1 MTSSSRASRS
11 KRPDAQVSTVPA
23 GGDGEADRASF
34 CYRHPDRQSYI
45 LCQRCGRTICPECQT
60 QAAVGVICPECMAEQ
75 RASAPRTKS
84 AVLTRARS
92 AAGRGAPVVT
102 YSLIGITALV
112 YLLQWIPG
120 LGVTN
125 ALFFSPVFMTEL
137 IFEPWRALTS
147 VFLHSTSLIFHI
159 LLNMYTLWIFG
170 QLLEAVLG
178 RGRFLTLYLI
188 SGLAGSVGV
197 VVFAQPN
204 SQVLG
209 ASGAIFGLM
218 GAFVV
223 IQRRFG
229 GNVTQLYILL
239 AINLAIG
246 FIPGANISWQAHLGG
261 LIGGAL
267 VGLIYLE
274 TRQRSRRRLQIA
286 LLIGL
291 TVLLITIGIVVAQW
305 KVGAL

>member
-1 MTSSSRASRS
+1 
-11 KRPDAQVSTVPA
+11 VSEA
-23 GGDGEADRASF
+23 GADRTNF

-60 QAAVGVICPECMAEQ
+60 QAPVGVICPECMREQ
-75 RASAPRTKS
+75 RATAPRTKP
-84 AVLTRARS
+84 AAWTRVRS

-125 ALFFSPVFMTEL
+125 ALFFSPVFMTEVL
-137 IFEPWRALTS
+137 PEPWRAITS
-147 VFLHSTSLIFHI
+147 VFLHSTSLFVHI

-170 QLLEAVLG
+170 RLLEPMLG
-178 RGRFLTLYLI
+178 RIRFLALYLI
-188 SGLAGSVGV
+188 SGLAGSIGV
-197 VVFAQPN
+197 VVFAAPTT
-204 SQVLG
+204 QVLG

-223 IQRRFG
+223 IQRRLG
-229 GNVTQLYILL
+229 GNMTQLYVLL

-267 VGLIYLE
+267 VGLILLE
-274 TRQRSRRRLQIA
+274 TRSRSRRGLQIG

-291 TVLLITIGIVVAQW
+291 AVVLYVIGTVVARW
-305 KVGAL
+305 KIGAF

>member
-1 MTSSSRASRS
+1 VTDAGAERS
-11 KRPDAQVSTVPA
+11 N
-23 GGDGEADRASF
+23 F

-45 LCQRCGRTICPECQT
+45 VCQRCGRTICPECQT
-60 QAAVGVICPECMAEQ
+60 QAPVGVICPECMREQ
-75 RASAPRTKS
+75 RASAPRTKP
-84 AVLTRARS
+84 AAWTRMRS
-92 AAGRGAPVVT
+92 AADRGAPVVT
-102 YSLIGITALV
+102 YSLIGITAVV
-112 YLLQWIPG
+112 YLLQWVPG

-125 ALFFSPVFMTEL
+125 ALFFSPVFMTEV
-137 IFEPWRALTS
+137 IPEPWRAITS

-170 QLLEAVLG
+170 RLLEPMLG
-178 RGRFLTLYLI
+178 RIRFLALYLI
-188 SGLAGSVGV
+188 SGLAGSIGV
-197 VVFAQPN
+197 VVFAAPN
-204 SQVLG
+204 AQVLG

-223 IQRRFG
+223 IQRRLG
-229 GNVTQLYILL
+229 GNMTQLYILL

-267 VGLIYLE
+267 VGLILLE
-274 TRQRSRRRLQIA
+274 TRPRSRRGLQIG

-291 TVLLITIGIVVAQW
+291 TVALVAIGVFVARW
-305 KVGAL
+305 KIGAL

>member
-1 MTSSSRASRS
+1 MSE
-11 KRPDAQVSTVPA
+11 PA
-23 GGDGEADRASF
+23 DDRANF
-34 CYRHPDRQSYI
+34 CYRHPDRQSFV
-45 LCQRCGRTICPECQT
+45 LCQRCGRTICGECQT
-60 QAAVGVICPECMAEQ
+60 PAPVGVICPECMREQ
-75 RASAPRTKS
+75 RESAPRTKP
-84 AVLTRARS
+84 AVLTRART
-92 AAGRGAPVVT
+92 ATGRGAPVMT
-102 YSLIGITALV
+102 YSLIGITAFV

-137 IFEPWRALTS
+137 IPEPWRAITS

-170 QLLEAVLG
+170 RLLEPMLG
-178 RGRFLTLYLI
+178 RLRFLALYLI

-197 VVFAQPN
+197 VVFAAPN

-223 IQRRFG
+223 IQRRLG
-229 GNVTQLYILL
+229 GNATQLYILL

-274 TRQRSRRRLQIA
+274 TRDRSRRGLQI
-286 LLIGL
+286 G
-291 TVLLITIGIVVAQW
+291 LLITLTVVLIAIAVFVARW
-305 KVGAL
+305 KIGAL

>member
-1 MTSSSRASRS
+1 MR
-11 KRPDAQVSTVPA
+11 
-23 GGDGEADRASF
+23 
-34 CYRHPDRQSYI
+34 
-45 LCQRCGRTICPECQT
+45 
-60 QAAVGVICPECMAEQ
+60 EQ
-75 RASAPRTKS
+75 RASAPRTKP
-84 AVLTRARS
+84 AVVTRFRS
-92 AAGRGAPVVT
+92 AADRGAPVVT
-102 YSLIGITALV
+102 YALIGITALV

-125 ALFFSPVFMTEL
+125 ALFFSPVFMTEV
-137 IFEPWRALTS
+137 FPEPWRALTS
-147 VFLHSTSLIFHI
+147 VFLHSTSLFFHI

-170 QLLEAVLG
+170 RLLEPMLG
-178 RGRFLTLYLI
+178 RGRFLALYLI
-188 SGLAGSVGV
+188 SGLAGSIGV
-197 VVFAQPN
+197 VVFAAPG

-223 IQRRFG
+223 IQRRLG
-229 GNVTQLYILL
+229 GNMTQLYILL

-267 VGLIYLE
+267 VGLILLE
-274 TRQRSRRRLQIA
+274 TRARARLGVQIG

-291 TVLLITIGIVVAQW
+291 SVLLLVIGWLVATW
-305 KVGAL
+305 KIGAF

>member
-1 MTSSSRASRS
+1 MSE
-11 KRPDAQVSTVPA
+11 A
-23 GGDGEADRASF
+23 GADRTNF

-60 QAAVGVICPECMAEQ
+60 QAAVGVICPECMREQ
-75 RASAPRTKS
+75 RATAPRTKP
-84 AVLTRARS
+84 AAWTRVRS

-125 ALFFSPVFMTEL
+125 ALFFSPVFMTEVL
-137 IFEPWRALTS
+137 PEPWRAITS
-147 VFLHSTSLIFHI
+147 VFLHSTSLFVHI

-170 QLLEAVLG
+170 RLLEPMLG
-178 RGRFLTLYLI
+178 RIRFLALYLL
-188 SGLAGSVGV
+188 SGLAGSIGV
-197 VVFAQPN
+197 VVFAAPTT
-204 SQVLG
+204 QVLG

-223 IQRRFG
+223 IQRRLG
-229 GNVTQLYILL
+229 GNMTQLYVLL

-267 VGLIYLE
+267 VGLILLE
-274 TRQRSRRRLQIA
+274 TRSRSRRGLQIG

-291 TVLLITIGIVVAQW
+291 AVVLYVIGTIVARW
-305 KVGAL
+305 KIGAF

>member
-1 MTSSSRASRS
+1 VS
-11 KRPDAQVSTVPA
+11 DA
-23 GGDGEADRASF
+23 GADRTNF

-60 QAAVGVICPECMAEQ
+60 QAPVGVICPECMREQ
-75 RASAPRTKS
+75 RATAPRTKP
-84 AVLTRARS
+84 AAWTRVRS

-125 ALFFSPVFMTEL
+125 ALFFSPVFMTEVL
-137 IFEPWRALTS
+137 PEPWRAITS
-147 VFLHSTSLIFHI
+147 VFLHSTSLFVHI
-159 LLNMYTLWIFG
+159 ILNMYTLWIFG
-170 QLLEAVLG
+170 RLLEPMLG
-178 RGRFLTLYLI
+178 RTRFLALYLI

-197 VVFAQPN
+197 VVFAAPTT
-204 SQVLG
+204 QVLG

-223 IQRRFG
+223 IQRRLG
-229 GNVTQLYILL
+229 GNMTQLYILL

-246 FIPGANISWQAHLGG
+246 FVPGANISWQAHLGG
-261 LIGGAL
+261 LIGGAA
-267 VGLIYLE
+267 VGLILLE
-274 TRQRSRRRLQIA
+274 TRNRSRRGLQIG

-291 TVLLITIGIVVAQW
+291 TVLLFVIGTVVARW
-305 KVGAL
+305 KIGAF

>member
-1 MTSSSRASRS
+1 MTDAGAERS
-11 KRPDAQVSTVPA
+11 N
-23 GGDGEADRASF
+23 F

-45 LCQRCGRTICPECQT
+45 VCQRCGRTICPECQT
-60 QAAVGVICPECMAEQ
+60 QAPVGVICPECMREQ
-75 RASAPRTKS
+75 RASAPRTKP
-84 AVLTRARS
+84 AAWTRVRS
-92 AAGRGAPVVT
+92 AADRGAPVVT

-125 ALFFSPVFMTEL
+125 ALFFSPVFMTEV
-137 IFEPWRALTS
+137 IPEPWRALTS

-159 LLNMYTLWIFG
+159 VLNMYTLWIFG
-170 QLLEAVLG
+170 RLLEPMLG
-178 RGRFLTLYLI
+178 RARFLALYLI
-188 SGLAGSVGV
+188 SGLAGSIGV
-197 VVFAQPN
+197 VVFAAPN
-204 SQVLG
+204 AQVLG

-223 IQRRFG
+223 IQRRLG
-229 GNVTQLYILL
+229 GNMTQLYILL

-267 VGLIYLE
+267 VGLILLE
-274 TRQRSRRRLQIA
+274 TRPRSRRGLQIG

-291 TVLLITIGIVVAQW
+291 TVALFAIGVFVARW
-305 KVGAL
+305 KIGAL